1 MPAMADS
8 VGFTE
13 ASYLIFK
20 KWLSCSGG
28 DLNVTRRKTQ
38 RARETTWWTAVGVL
52 IVIAW
57 YSGRPLIWVLPI
69 FTWVVYEL
77 CFCPIACGV
86 QTRDGTPCRNNAN
99 GRLFACRPSHWRL
112 KRAVLL
118 SWVGIRRPYRT
129 VTLAPATPGGPAP
142 VGSVRVDPNQR
153 IMLYLTII
161 GTIAGV
167 VQAVVSV
174 V

>member
-1 MPAMADS
+1 MA
-8 VGFTE
+8 
-13 ASYLIFK
+13 
-20 KWLSCSGG
+20 
-28 DLNVTRRKTQ
+28 RRKTQ
-38 RARETTWWTAVGVL
+38 RQRESAWWAAIGAL
-52 IVIAW
+52 GVIAW
-57 YSGRPLIWVLPI
+57 SSKQSLMWALPI

-86 QTRDGTPCRNNAN
+86 QTRDGTPCRNNAS

-118 SWVGIRRPYRT
+118 RWVGIRRPYRI
-129 VTLAPATPGGPAP
+129 VTAAPAAPGSPAP
-142 VGSVRVDPNQR
+142 VGPVQVDPNQR
-153 IMLYLTII
+153 VMLYLTII

-174 V
+174 I